1 MIWLQTPT
9 VFCLGGETISLS
21 SSMSTGFV
29 ILGRQMYINTAEPLM
44 PEPSASDFEMAIK
57 KLNRHTSP
65 GIYQIRAELIKEG
78 GRSNP

>member
-1 MIWLQTPT
+1 
-9 VFCLGGETISLS
+9 
-21 SSMSTGFV
+21 
-29 ILGRQMYINTAEPLM
+29 M

-65 GIYQIRAELIKEG
+65 GIYQIRAELIKAG